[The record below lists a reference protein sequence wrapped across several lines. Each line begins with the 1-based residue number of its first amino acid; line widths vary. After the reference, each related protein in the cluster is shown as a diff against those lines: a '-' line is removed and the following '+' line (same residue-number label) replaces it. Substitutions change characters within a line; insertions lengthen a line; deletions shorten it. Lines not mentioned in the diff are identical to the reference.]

1 MTKFDQLAAQA
12 KANQIANCNRD
23 GTPLAGGAARDGEY
37 CIYVSPVQGRI
48 SFMQTV
54 KMNCYI
60 GDKRVS
66 KAKLQEE
73 MGA

>member
-12 KANQIANCNRD
+12 KANQIANCNDR
-23 GTPLAGGAARDGEY
+23 GTTLAGGSARDGDY

-48 SFMQTV
+48 SHLETV
-54 KMNCYI
+54 KMTCYI

-66 KAKLQEE
+66 KAKLQEA
-73 MGA
+73 MNA